1 MDRFQKILEA
11 ENLCFLCLEL
21 ANYTCDKCE
30 LPYCNQEH
38 YNVHY
43 DDEKDYCY
51 PFRVLQKPEVRSIVI
66 LYSIVIRV
74 IRSKIREGWGDL
86 ILLYPSAFSPYPG
99 ILA

>member
-11 ENLCFLCLEL
+11 ENLCFLCLES

-51 PFRVLQKPEVRSIVI
+51 PFRVLQKPEV
-66 LYSIVIRV
+66 LYSMVIVNQNFDGLLFISFV
-74 IRSKIREGWGDL
+74 QGW
-86 ILLYPSAFSPYPG
+86 
-99 ILA
+99 